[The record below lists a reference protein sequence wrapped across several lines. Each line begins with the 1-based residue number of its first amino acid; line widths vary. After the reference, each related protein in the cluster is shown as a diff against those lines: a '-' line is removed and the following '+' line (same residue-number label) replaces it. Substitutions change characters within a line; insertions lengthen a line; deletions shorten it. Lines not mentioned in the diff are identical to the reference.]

1 MKRPIPFTLIELLI
15 TIAIIAILAGLLL
28 PSLHSARMTALEA
41 SCRNNQKQVGLLYSL
56 YTNDSDGILPISKCA
71 TNDIQWG
78 AQFFSLEQRTRVPLL
93 SGDHRAAEIQQQCLR
108 FDRHAGTRRRL
119 QRLPR
124 QSARQ

>member
-1 MKRPIPFTLIELLI
+1 MKRPMPFTLIELLI
-15 TIAIIAILAGLLL
+15 TIAIIAILAGRLL

-78 AQFFSLEQRTRVPLL
+78 AQFFSLNKEPLL

-108 FDRHAGTRRRL
+108 FDRHARTRRRL